1 MKKRLITCGIISI
14 FLLVLITGFSLAT
27 ADDLWALSATNDT
40 EGYSQEIVIT
50 ENSGEALTNYQV
62 PISLNSSNFNFSQAK
77 IDGSDLRFSSHGKTL
92 NYWIE
97 TWDPETEEALIWV
110 KISSLPANEDTVLL
124 MEYGDPAA
132 EAMSNGEKTFEFFDD
147 FEEDKLQGRVWYSKS
162 AGGGFV
168 EVKNGVCKVT
178 VPVPHAYDSSLIY
191 TKKSFDI
198 NSMFVVK
205 RMKVTTGKDERGPL
219 LRQGFIDQVDSRKNE
234 IMHQTEFT
242 NESRVR
248 WETIYRK
255 EKFNSFDKTD
265 VQVPEGQWYTS
276 GIAWYEENDTR
287 HVAWFKNGIR
297 DVKMDYSS
305 NDYITNFPMHVYLY
319 AESYSDASKNTGYM
333 AIDYAFIRKFVESE
347 PGVSFAS
354 DQIKTEISTEDPI
367 ETEISTK
374 DNASGPDY
382 VSESENNSSEFIN
395 TSSGSGNTPEVLVT
409 EKTSEGSVKV
419 QESQSGDTTKARGTL
434 FPEYQVNVSG
444 IKLSSPYRVEFPDL
458 MTNLTA
464 SGIDTIFLS
473 MNGPDVWQYERFVKM
488 AHEEGISVHAV
499 LLEELNCTSEMA
511 PSISRS
517 SLNAI
522 LDYNEKSL
530 APFDGVNIYVKPSP
544 VSGSKDSCMDYKPL
558 FELARNRAGENVSIS
573 ASLPS
578 GYTASEIEKITPLV
592 DFFIIRAYNHGAKDL
607 NSTSSIVDSIAPEMG
622 EMRGANSKGIIEVSV
637 KEGFEDQLSIQ
648 DLFASFEEYY
658 KEDSTFEGVSISNYD
673 EYKALPVKVEPKEK
687 KLSMPGFG
695 VLSIL
700 FAGLGV
706 LALLRVKKK

>member
-14 FLLVLITGFSLAT
+14 LLLVLITGFSLAA
-27 ADDLWALSATNDT
+27 ADNLWALSATNDT
-40 EGYSQEIVIT
+40 AGSSQEIVIT
-50 ENSGEALTNYQV
+50 ENSGETLTNYQV

-97 TWDPETEEALIWV
+97 TWEPETEEALIWV
-110 KISSLPANEDTVLL
+110 KISSLPANKETILL

-132 EAMSNGEKTFEFFDD
+132 KAMSNGEKTFEFFDD
-147 FEEDKLQGRVWYSKS
+147 FEGDKLQGRLWQSKS

-191 TKKSFDI
+191 TKKSFNI

-219 LRQGFIDQVDSRKNE
+219 LRQGFIDQVKSRKNE
-234 IMHQTEFT
+234 IMHQTELA

-248 WETIYRK
+248 WITIYRN

-276 GIAWYEENDTR
+276 GIAWYEKNNTR
-287 HVAWFKNGIR
+287 HVAWFKNGIK
-297 DVKMDYSS
+297 DAKMDYSS
-305 NDYITNFPMHVYLY
+305 NDYITNFPMRVYLY

-347 PGVSFAS
+347 PTVSFVS
-354 DQIKTEISTEDPI
+354 DQIKAEISSI
-367 ETEISTK
+367 
-374 DNASGPDY
+374 DNTSGPDY
-382 VSESENNSSEFIN
+382 ISKSENNSSESIN
-395 TSSGSGNTPEVLVT
+395 TSLGSGNTPEVSVT
-409 EKTSEGSVKV
+409 EKTPEGSVKV
-419 QESQSGDTTKARGTL
+419 QESQSGETTKARKTL
-434 FPEYQVNVSG
+434 FPEYQVNISG
-444 IKLSSPYRVEFPDL
+444 IKLSSPYSFEVSDL
-458 MTNLTA
+458 VTNLAA

-530 APFDGVNIYVKPSP
+530 APFDGVNIYVKTSP
-544 VSGSKDSCMDYKPL
+544 VSGSKDSCMNYKPL
-558 FELARNRAGENVSIS
+558 FELARNRAGKNVFIS
-573 ASLPS
+573 ASITP
-578 GYTASEIEKITPLV
+578 GYTASEIEKIVPLV
-592 DFFIIRAYNHGAKDL
+592 DFFIIRAYKLGDKDL
-607 NSTSSIVDSIAPEMG
+607 NSKSSIVDTIAPEMG
-622 EMRGANSKGIIEVSV
+622 EMRGANSKGVIEISV
-637 KEGFEDQLSIQ
+637 KEGFEDQFSIQ
-648 DLFASFEEYY
+648 NLFAGFEEYY
-658 KEDSTFEGVSISNYD
+658 KKDPTFEGVSISSYD
-673 EYKALPVKVEPKEK
+673 EYKALPVKAEPAEK
-687 KLSMPGFG
+687 NLSIPGFG

-706 LALLRVKKK
+706 LAFLRVKRK